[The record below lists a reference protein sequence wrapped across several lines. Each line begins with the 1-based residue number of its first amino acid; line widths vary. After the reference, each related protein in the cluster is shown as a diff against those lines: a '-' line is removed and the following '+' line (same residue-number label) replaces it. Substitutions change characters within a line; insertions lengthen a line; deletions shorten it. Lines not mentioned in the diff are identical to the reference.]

1 LIEEGQTPV
10 FMRVAPISSLVLVPL
25 WSPPIRQGWSK
36 RRVRGCMR
44 GKSFTLLVPA
54 VRPLANIGNASRT
67 MNKDSELFVRGVLDL
82 GKRRKPQSFAADA
95 ASLWILNPNMLI
107 VNELYLYNA
116 KPRWRTYSIQ
126 CCLSMAQFSV
136 RGACG
141 FVLTGDTDISAIEWG
156 SVRIGD
162 PTGTR
167 VLAFV

>member
-1 LIEEGQTPV
+1 
-10 FMRVAPISSLVLVPL
+10 
-25 WSPPIRQGWSK
+25 
-36 RRVRGCMR
+36 
-44 GKSFTLLVPA
+44 
-54 VRPLANIGNASRT
+54 

-162 PTGTR
+162 HWYPSLGVR
-167 VLAFV
+167 VNMLASQLIRRVVIDNKELLLKAERVVLIPC